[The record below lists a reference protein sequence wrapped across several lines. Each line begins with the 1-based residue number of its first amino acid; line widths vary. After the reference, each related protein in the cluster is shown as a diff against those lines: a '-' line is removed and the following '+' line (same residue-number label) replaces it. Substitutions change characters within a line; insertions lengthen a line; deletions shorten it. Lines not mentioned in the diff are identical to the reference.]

1 MTASKTVLF
10 TKSIIDI
17 ANGNFV
23 YKVKL
28 TIVFPVS
35 STLLRDGF
43 KPTALIPVGFFW
55 SFSGHSRKNPQSI
68 PMRVSLSSRVPALG
82 HGFSERIMQLNA
94 FPVYMH
100 CNIVHWSRKAR
111 QIDHGGLKSNPRD
124 GWRRQAHATAVR
136 SQK

>member
-1 MTASKTVLF
+1 MAASKIELF

-28 TIVFPVS
+28 TIVVPVS

-43 KPTALIPVGFFW
+43 KPTALIPVGFFL
-55 SFSGHSRKNPQSI
+55 SFSVIQRKNPQSI
-68 PMRVSLSSRVPALG
+68 PMRVSLSSRVPALR
-82 HGFSERIMQLNA
+82 HGFSERIMTLNA

-100 CNIVHWSRKAR
+100 CNIVHWPRKSPP
-111 QIDHGGLKSNPRD
+111 D
-124 GWRRQAHATAVR
+124 
-136 SQK
+136 